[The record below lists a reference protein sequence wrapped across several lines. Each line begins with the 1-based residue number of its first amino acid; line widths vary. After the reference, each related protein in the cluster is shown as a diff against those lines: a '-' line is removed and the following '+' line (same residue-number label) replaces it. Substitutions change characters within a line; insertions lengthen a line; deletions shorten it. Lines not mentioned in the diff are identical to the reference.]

1 MEPTRS
7 YTRARARAYTHH
19 FCLVNYDYA
28 TSQWNTVARPRRP
41 PPQFLSPTRNQR
53 PKSFERANLLKMGR
67 KIFFEAEQRVDS
79 FEVLEF
85 MKEEKFTLP
94 PSLSLSQRF
103 NSPIKQR
110 YSAWRLKPVERGAR
124 TSPVPPG
131 TKRRRRGRG
140 GSTTSIPRNRPE
152 VVGARSCG
160 SNIST
165 GLARNPPA
173 ISQEVADKPPPRL
186 SLFDQLSN
194 HELAARIPGI
204 KDPSLSS

>member
-1 MEPTRS
+1 MEHGSTSAPTTPPISFSNSKPKAKVLRTGEPSQDGKKNFLRS
-7 YTRARARAYTHH
+7 RATG
-19 FCLVNYDYA
+19 
-28 TSQWNTVARPRRP
+28 W
-41 PPQFLSPTRNQR
+41 QFRGIR
-53 PKSFERANLLKMGR
+53 IYERR
-67 KIFFEAEQRVDS
+67 KIYASPPHS
-79 FEVLEF
+79 F
-85 MKEEKFTLP
+85 
-94 PSLSLSQRF
+94 SQRF
-103 NSPIKQR
+103 NSPFKQR